1 MQSAGRMGNTTAT
14 YEEVKAFLD
23 QMKTW
28 LSMLGGHV
36 IYEKREKNDQFM
48 ASMDWYKIDTIKEW
62 LLKLEPEDYYEG
74 PDPNETPGLNPV
86 WKFGKRIEGHLCFIK
101 IYLIPVNNV
110 YCISFHFAEH
120 DMALPLKN
128 KTESI

>member
-1 MQSAGRMGNTTAT
+1 MGNTTAT

-28 LSMLGGHV
+28 LSLLGGHV

-86 WKFGKRIEGHLCFIK
+86 WIFGKRIEGHLCFIK

-128 KTESI
+128 ITESI